1 MTPQELLLQ
10 ATRILDFADAEEG
23 KACPFSDS
31 VDAELRRLA
40 AKLIDSA
47 LEQLAVEPLLQEPPH
62 IHRERL
68 PPLSASPAPT
78 PVVWPSAVEDAA
90 SASTGSRANSTYNNY
105 MSEAISMVHTLF
117 PTQSHRANF
126 MAAAGAWKRIKRDG
140 VTIHQ
145 LVADAK
151 DLILRESVIDP
162 HPTATQRTV
171 IVSA

>member
-47 LEQLAVEPLLQEPPH
+47 LEQLAVEPSLQPPPQ
-62 IHRERL
+62 IQRERL
-68 PPLSASPAPT
+68 PPLAEVSAS
-78 PVVWPSAVEDAA
+78 PVVWPSALGDTA
-90 SASTGSRANSTYNNY
+90 SVSTGSRANSAYNNY
-105 MSEAISMVHTLF
+105 MSEAISMVHALF

-140 VTIHQ
+140 VTTQQ

-162 HPTATQRTV
+162 QPSATQRTV
-171 IVSA
+171 TVSA

>member
-23 KACPFSDS
+23 QICPFSDS

-47 LEQLAVEPLLQEPPH
+47 LEQLAVEPLTAPPQ
-62 IHRERL
+62 IQRERL

-78 PVVWPSAVEDAA
+78 PTMWPSAVEDAA
-90 SASTGSRANSTYNNY
+90 SVSTGSRANSAYNNY

-117 PTQSHRANF
+117 PSQSHRANF
-126 MAAAGAWKRIKRDG
+126 TAAAGAWKRIKRDG
-140 VTIHQ
+140 VSTQQ
-145 LVADAK
+145 LVLDAR

-162 HPTATQRTV
+162 PPTQRTV
-171 IVSA
+171 PISA

>member
-47 LEQLAVEPLLQEPPH
+47 LEQLAVEPLLQEPPQ
-62 IHRERL
+62 IQRERL
-68 PPLSASPAPT
+68 PPT
-78 PVVWPSAVEDAA
+78 PVVWPSAFGDAA
-90 SASTGSRANSTYNNY
+90 SVSTGSRANSAYNNY

-126 MAAAGAWKRIKRDG
+126 TAAAGAWKRIKRDG
-140 VTIHQ
+140 VSTQQ
-145 LVADAK
+145 LVADAR

-162 HPTATQRTV
+162 PPTQRTV
-171 IVSA
+171 PISA

>member
-47 LEQLAVEPLLQEPPH
+47 LEQLAVEPLLQGPPQ
-62 IHRERL
+62 IQRERL

-78 PVVWPSAVEDAA
+78 PTMWPSAVGDAA
-90 SASTGSRANSTYNNY
+90 SVSTGSRANSAYNNY

-126 MAAAGAWKRIKRDG
+126 TAAAGAWKRIKRDG
-140 VTIHQ
+140 VSTQQ
-145 LVADAK
+145 LVADAR

-162 HPTATQRTV
+162 PPTQRTV
-171 IVSA
+171 PISA

>member
-47 LEQLAVEPLLQEPPH
+47 LEQLAVEPILQEPPQ
-62 IHRERL
+62 IQRQRL
-68 PPLSASPAPT
+68 QEVSAS
-78 PVVWPSAVEDAA
+78 PVVWPSALGDTA
-90 SASTGSRANSTYNNY
+90 SVSTGSRANSAYNNY
-105 MSEAISMVHTLF
+105 MSEAISMVHALF

-140 VTIHQ
+140 VTTQQ

-162 HPTATQRTV
+162 QPSATQRTV
-171 IVSA
+171 TVSA

>member
-47 LEQLAVEPLLQEPPH
+47 LEQLAVEPLLQEPPQ
-62 IHRERL
+62 IQRERL
-68 PPLSASPAPT
+68 PPTPT
-78 PVVWPSAVEDAA
+78 MWPSAVGDAA
-90 SASTGSRANSTYNNY
+90 SVSTGSRANSAYNNY

-126 MAAAGAWKRIKRDG
+126 TAAAGAWKRIKRDG
-140 VTIHQ
+140 VTTQ
-145 LVADAK
+145 KLVADAR

-162 HPTATQRTV
+162 PPTQRTV
-171 IVSA
+171 PISA